1 MPARVAT
8 TKPGPPAPGQLEI
21 IDEEYLAFVHENA
34 TQGDPKSVLEAI
46 DTFGYD
52 HHWMMSV
59 GDVKGELVDREIAKI
74 KPKILVELGG
84 LFRLQRRTIRQSD
97 ARTVGPIR
105 PRLLDFEIS
114 PAFAA
119 TATKMVEFAGLS
131 TFVTI
136 FVGTFQ
142 DTHVKLQA
150 LGVDHVDVFF
160 LDHDKKCYKS
170 DLQLIEVSGL
180 LHPGSVAMADNVVV
194 ARITDYLD
202 YVRGHAK
209 FKSVTYDSY
218 LEYSDI
224 KDALEVSTYVG

>member
-1 MPARVAT
+1 M
-8 TKPGPPAPGQLEI
+8 
-21 IDEEYLAFVHENA
+21 N
-34 TQGDPKSVLEAI
+34 
-46 DTFGYD
+46 
-52 HHWMMSV
+52 
-59 GDVKGELVDREIAKI
+59 GELVDREIAKV

-84 LFRLQRRTIRQSD
+84 LFGYSAIRFASQMRELSGQS
-97 ARTVGPIR
+97 VHVYSI
-105 PRLLDFEIS
+105 EIS
-114 PAFAA
+114 PVFAA

-131 TFVTI
+131 SFVTI

-142 DTHVKLQA
+142 DTHAKLQA

-170 DLQLIEVSGL
+170 DLQLIEESGL
-180 LHPGSVAMADNVVV
+180 LRPGSVVMADNVVV

-209 FKSVTYDSY
+209 FQSVMYNSY

-224 KDALEVSTYVG
+224 EDALEVSTYVG